1 MFSRKAGSVNPLCYV
16 TLQLLQ
22 CNNEQCC
29 REKSFVYKNYYI
41 YLYIY
46 INIYSKSIFLP
57 LNLDFYN
64 CNL

>member
-46 INIYSKSIFLP
+46 KYI
-57 LNLDFYN
+57 
-64 CNL
+64 